1 MFSLSSKFLRSTT
14 IIESPLKC
22 HGTLLLISSS
32 NTSGDNNNLLMP
44 VIDVSSNLKLV
55 YKFKLW
61 GDFIV
66 YFSLT
71 RVSILLSSHSSTQLE
86 ICFQVKMTGYDEGH
100 TLPHPPT
107 LTPTRLTPP
116 KCERKNKNCQIT

>member
-1 MFSLSSKFLRSTT
+1 MELT
-14 IIESPLKC
+14 C

-32 NTSGDNNNLLMP
+32 NTSGDNNNLFMP
-44 VIDVSSNLKLV
+44 VIDVSFNLKLV
-55 YKFKLW
+55 YKSKSW

-71 RVSILLSSHSSTQLE
+71 RVSISLSSSSSTELE
-86 ICFQVKMTGYDEGH
+86 MICFQVKMTGYDEEY

-107 LTPTRLTPP
+107 LTPKKPHLSKPTKTPT
-116 KCERKNKNCQIT
+116 KNYKLSDYLNLFLRIEFL